1 MDDSYTPSER
11 RGYRRIAIVGV
22 LLLLALGLFPAT
34 AAVFDETNEGAIL
47 PVFVLV
53 MILVGA
59 LLWVFVPA
67 IAGEGRRLGHRIA
80 VGAAAGLAAAAVAVI
95 VFYSL
100 LNGYSGT

>member
-1 MDDSYTPSER
+1 MDDSYSPSER
-11 RGYRRIAIVGV
+11 RGYRRIAIAGV

-47 PVFVLV
+47 PVFVLLMV
-53 MILVGA
+53 VVGA

-67 IAGEGRRLGHRIA
+67 IAGEGHRLGHRVV
-80 VGAAAGLAAAAVAVI
+80 VGAGAGLTAAAVAAL
-95 VFYSL
+95 VFYAL